1 MGKTFLFELGTEEI
15 PHGILT
21 DAIRQLKEITIDK
34 LSAAGVEFG
43 KLFVYGTPR
52 RLAIQLT
59 DVEEQTA
66 RRTIEKK
73 GPDWNNAFDKDGK
86 PTKALHGFLA
96 GNHAKPGDIEKRDL
110 KGNFYVFL
118 TKTEGGEPT
127 AELLP
132 KLMKEIIL
140 SISFPKAMRWANFQT
155 TFVRPIR
162 WIVCMLNK
170 DVLDF
175 SIENVR
181 SGNLSHGHRLMHNE
195 AFQINNAADYKQ
207 ALKEQ
212 NVFADNE
219 QRKEM
224 ILDMIEKTA
233 ERLSAKPLL
242 TNELIDTLVNLTEFP
257 QIAVGQFEEEFLSL
271 PPEVL
276 ISEMIDHQMFVP
288 LTDLDGGLMNNFII
302 TANIKPNNN
311 VIEGNE
317 RVIRARFK
325 DGKFFWEEDK
335 KIKLED
341 YIEGLKNVTFAK
353 GLGTLY
359 DKAERMRRLVEFLA
373 REIGYD
379 DAMENALRAATLCK
393 ADLVTSMV
401 NEFDELQGVMGYYY
415 ALNSGEKNEVAL
427 SVKEHYLPKFSGDKL
442 PSLREGVLVSLAD
455 RIDNLFALYAQGR
468 FVSGSKDPY
477 ALRRQTLGII
487 RILIEKEIHL
497 DFAKLLE
504 ESLPLYQPFLSIDKA
519 RFQKEL
525 LSFITTRIKTVFKEY
540 EFAYDEIEAGILNDV
555 SDIYDTYLRIKAIH
569 KARKT
574 EEFANLAVAFKRIK
588 NIIKGQKNVGV
599 NTELFRMDAEKLLH
613 QAFVASE
620 KPFTHSLGKKDYAK
634 SVMILTGFRAAVDK
648 FFDDVLVMD
657 KDAALKNNRIALLA
671 QIDGLFMQFIDFEKL
686 VEE

>member
-1 MGKTFLFELGTEEI
+1 MGKTFLLELGTEEI

-21 DAIRQLKEITIDK
+21 DAIRQLKEITVEK

-43 KLFVYGTPR
+43 KLFLYGTPR
-52 RLAIQLT
+52 RLAVQLT
-59 DVEEQTA
+59 DVEETTA
-66 RRTIEKK
+66 RRTVEKK
-73 GPDWNNAFDKDGK
+73 GPDWNNAYDKDGK
-86 PTKALHGFLA
+86 PTKALQGFLA
-96 GNHAKPGDIEKRDL
+96 GNQAKVEDIEKRDL

-118 TKTEGGEPT
+118 TKKEGGEPT
-127 AELLP
+127 SELLP
-132 KLMKEIIL
+132 KLLKEIIL

-155 TFVRPIR
+155 AFVRPIR

-181 SGNLSHGHRLMHNE
+181 SGNLSYGHRLLHNE
-195 AFQINNAADYKQ
+195 AFPINNAADYKQ

-233 ERLSAKPLL
+233 DRLNAKPYL

-257 QIAVGQFEEEFLSL
+257 QIAVGKFEEEFLTL

-288 LTDLDGGLMNNFII
+288 LTDLDGKLVNNFII

-335 KIKLED
+335 KSR
-341 YIEGLKNVTFAK
+341 IEEYVDGLKNVAFAK

-359 DKAERMRRLVEFLA
+359 DKAERMRKLVEFLA
-373 REIGYD
+373 GDIGYT
-379 DAMENALRAATLCK
+379 DALENALRAAYLCK

-415 ALNSGEKNEVAL
+415 ALNSGEKKEVAL

-442 PSLREGVLVSLAD
+442 PSLKEGILVSLAD

-497 DFAKLLE
+497 DFAKLLD
-504 ESLPLYQPFLSIDKA
+504 ESMSVYEPFLAIDKA
-519 RFQKEL
+519 QFKKEL

-540 EFAYDEIEAGILNDV
+540 EFAYDEIEAGILTDV
-555 SDIYDTYLRIKAIH
+555 SDIYDSYLRIKAIH
-569 KARKT
+569 EARGT
-574 EEFANLAVAFKRIK
+574 EDFTNLTVAFKRVK

-599 NTELFRMDAEKLLH
+599 NEGLFGQDAEKELH
-613 QAFVASE
+613 QSFVSSE
-620 KPFTHSLGKKDYAK
+620 KPFTQSLDKKDYAR
-634 SVMILTGFRAAVDK
+634 SVSMQIGRAHV
-648 FFDDVLVMD
+648 
-657 KDAALKNNRIALLA
+657 
-671 QIDGLFMQFIDFEKL
+671 
-686 VEE
+686 